1 MTPFRSLSAPEQRG
15 ETARIVAEY
24 GVDTTL
30 LQGAIDNVADVLEN
44 DEVLIAMA
52 AGRLERPLV
61 KGLVDLGLGDMTPR
75 LIALTDRRLIGI
87 RKRALRPVDETSIL
101 LSTVEDIHGK
111 TGVFQGSIS
120 IRADGRNYLI
130 GGMPKRSIDR
140 FVNQIELVLQAKL
153 QQAAT
158 DTANA
163 PETEER
169 LTPSDDAQ
177 LPNESPSGSDDESQ
191 TQATPPASAPQPEGT
206 VVSDTDH
213 TVGSAQTSPAHD
225 PASRVDGIT
234 DDAADFRVGLDMTDA
249 ETVTQHAKAYV
260 ISERIVRPRI
270 PSLLH
275 ALRPDEEVMFFTT
288 GVDANKTVLI
298 ALTDRRIVLSDKD
311 PQRTNAVDL
320 VGLSAISGQTGLV
333 QGGIFVDFD
342 GHHRKFGSVPNKTV
356 EPFVSLVQDAAAA
369 LEMQARSQLGRSGE
383 STGTPTQT
391 AEATR
396 TVAPFMPIAIKGLG
410 AQDRTDVYR
419 RLAFEIGDDGFMTR
433 GELDH
438 LPAVM
443 MPDELLLWFA
453 SGALQSTG
461 KEQRLGGFTL
471 IALTDRRILLLDK
484 KFLAGI
490 QTIAIDLDR
499 VNSITGDT
507 GLLFGNVKIQDGGD
521 ERKIGLIKND
531 TVQPFVD
538 RVQEAIQQ
546 RKQRL
551 HDQQAAA
558 IAEASAPT
566 AAAAPAVNVADAL
579 EKLASL
585 MERGILTP
593 EEFAQQKAKLLQ
605 G

>member
-1 MTPFRSLSAPEQRG
+1 MTPFRSLSTPEQRG

-30 LQGAIDNVADVLEN
+30 LQGAIDNIADVLED

-52 AGRLERPLV
+52 TGRLERPLV

-75 LIALTDRRLIGI
+75 LLALTERRLIGI

-101 LSTVEDIHGK
+101 LSTVEDVHGK
-111 TGVFQGSIS
+111 IGVFQGSIS

-130 GGMPKRSIDR
+130 GGMSKRSIDR
-140 FVNQIELVLQAKL
+140 FVHQIELAIQTRR
-153 QQAAT
+153 QQAVT

-169 LTPSDDAQ
+169 LTSSDDAQ
-177 LPNESPSGSDDESQ
+177 LPNESPSDSDDESQ
-191 TQATPPASAPQPEGT
+191 TQAAPPASAPQPEGT
-206 VVSDTDH
+206 VTSDTDR
-213 TVGSAQTSPAHD
+213 TVESAQTSPAHD
-225 PASRVDGIT
+225 PVSRMDGIT
-234 DDAADFRVGLDMTDA
+234 DEAADFRAGLDMADA
-249 ETVTQHAKAYV
+249 ETVTQHAKTYV

-342 GHHRKFGSVPNKTV
+342 GHHRKFGSVPIKTV
-356 EPFVSLVQDAAAA
+356 EPFVSLAKDAAAA

-391 AEATR
+391 VEATR
-396 TVAPFMPIAIKGLG
+396 TVTPFTPIAIKGLG
-410 AQDRTDVYR
+410 TQDRTDVYR

-484 KFLAGI
+484 KLLAGI

-566 AAAAPAVNVADAL
+566 AAAAPVINVADEL

>member
-1 MTPFRSLSAPEQRG
+1 MTPFRSLSVPEQHG
-15 ETARIVAEY
+15 EAARIVAEY

-30 LQGAIDNVADVLEN
+30 LQGAIDNIADVLEV
-44 DEVLIAMA
+44 DEVLIAMV

-61 KGLVDLGLGDMTPR
+61 KGLVDLGLGDLTPR

-87 RKRALRPVDETSIL
+87 RKRALRSVDETSIL
-101 LSTVEDIHGK
+101 LSAVEDVQSK
-111 TGVFQGSIS
+111 AGVFQGSIS

-130 GGMPKRSIDR
+130 GGMQKRSIDR
-140 FVNQIELVLQAKL
+140 FVSQVELAIQAKH
-153 QQAAT
+153 QQAVT
-158 DTANA
+158 DAANA
-163 PETEER
+163 SETEER
-169 LTPSDDAQ
+169 MTLHDDAQ
-177 LPNESPSGSDDESQ
+177 LPNESPSDSESRDDESQ
-191 TQATPPASAPQPEGT
+191 AQTASPAPAPQSEGIA
-206 VVSDTDH
+206 VSDTDS
-213 TVGSAQTSPAHD
+213 TAESAQTSPAHD
-225 PASRVDGIT
+225 PASRADSIA
-234 DDAADFRVGLDMTDA
+234 DDAADFRVGLDMADA

-260 ISERIVRPRI
+260 ISEGIVRPRI

-275 ALRPDEEVMFFTT
+275 ALRPGEEVVFFTT

-311 PQRTNAVDL
+311 LQRTNSVDL

-356 EPFVSLVQDAAAA
+356 EPFVSLARDAAAT
-369 LEMQARSQLGRSGE
+369 LEMQTHSQHGE
-383 STGTPTQT
+383 STEDPTQT
-391 AEATR
+391 TGTPR
-396 TVAPFMPIAIKGLG
+396 TVAPFAPVAIKGLG
-410 AQDRTDVYR
+410 VQDRADVYR

-438 LPAVM
+438 LPTVM

-461 KEQRLGGFTL
+461 KEQRAGGFTL
-471 IALTDRRILLLDK
+471 VALTDRRILLLDK

-499 VNSITGDT
+499 INSITGDT

-558 IAEASAPT
+558 IASASAPT
-566 AAAAPAVNVADAL
+566 TVAAPAVNIADEL

-593 EEFAQQKAKLLQ
+593 EEFAHQKAKLLQ